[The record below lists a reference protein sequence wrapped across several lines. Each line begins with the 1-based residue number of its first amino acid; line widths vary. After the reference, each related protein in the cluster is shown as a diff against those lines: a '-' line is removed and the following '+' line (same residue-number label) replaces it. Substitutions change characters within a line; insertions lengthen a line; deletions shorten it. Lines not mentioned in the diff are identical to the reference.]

1 MAGIIFS
8 EGSGLNDSIYGKSQV
23 PIKMFIEK
31 KAEAY
36 EAGSIVDKIFN
47 MNTSK
52 NFAEKLTGMTS
63 MNGFMP
69 VGEGAAYPKDEMQ
82 EGYSKV
88 LQHVTWKDSFAIT
101 EEMVEDAKLMS
112 LRKKPAAFLA
122 GYYRTRELFGAALLG
137 GAFEGKTK
145 IAFRGTTFDTTA
157 NDGLALFHN
166 AHTSITGG
174 ATQSNIF
181 TNAFSNEALA
191 RIEAQMQGFADDN
204 GNILSVIP
212 DTIVIPNDADLK
224 MEVFAAI
231 GADKDPNTANN
242 GFNFTFG
249 RWNVIVWSYL
259 NQFITKGNKPWMVMS
274 SQYNEDYDGA
284 VWYDRVKLSV
294 KSYID
299 ENTDD
304 NIWKGRARLS
314 AGFNDWRAFALG
326 GAASGTTLG

>member
-1 MAGIIFS
+1 
-8 EGSGLNDSIYGKSQV
+8 
-23 PIKMFIEK
+23 
-31 KAEAY
+31 
-36 EAGSIVDKIFN
+36 
-47 MNTSK
+47 
-52 NFAEKLTGMTS
+52 
-63 MNGFMP
+63 
-69 VGEGAAYPKDEMQ
+69 
-82 EGYSKV
+82 
-88 LQHVTWKDSFAIT
+88 
-101 EEMVEDAKLMS
+101 
-112 LRKKPAAFLA
+112 
-122 GYYRTRELFGAALLG
+122 
-137 GAFEGKTK
+137 
-145 IAFRGTTFDTTA
+145 
-157 NDGLALFHN
+157 
-166 AHTSITGG
+166 
-174 ATQSNIF
+174 
-181 TNAFSNEALA
+181 
-191 RIEAQMQGFADDN
+191 MQGFADDN

>member
-1 MAGIIFS
+1 MSGIIFS
-8 EGSGLNDSIYGKSQV
+8 QGSGLNDSIYGKSQV
-23 PIKMFIEK
+23 PIRMFIER

-36 EAGSIVDKIFN
+36 ENMSVVDKIFN

-52 NFAEKLTGMTS
+52 NFAEKLVGMTS
-63 MNGFMP
+63 MDGFQP
-69 VGEGAAYPKDEMQ
+69 VGEGGAYPKDDMQ

-88 LQHVTWKDSFAIT
+88 LQHVTWKNSFAIT

-112 LRKKPAAFLA
+112 LKKKPAAFMA
-122 GYYRTRELFGAALLG
+122 SYYRTRELFGAALMG
-137 GAFEGKTK
+137 GAMEGKSAIT
-145 IAFRGTTFDTTA
+145 FRGTKFDTTA
-157 NDGLALFHN
+157 NDGLALFHKE
-166 AHTSITGG
+166 HTSVTGG
-174 ATQSNIF
+174 ETQSNIY

-191 RIEAQMQGFADDN
+191 RVEAEMQNYKDDN
-204 GNILSVIP
+204 GNILAVIP
-212 DTIVIPNDADLK
+212 DTIIIPNDADLK
-224 MEVFAAI
+224 MQVFAAI

-242 GFNFTFG
+242 GFNFTYG

-259 NQFITKGNKPWMVMS
+259 NQFITAGKMPWIVMS
-274 SQYNEDYDGA
+274 SQYNEDYEGA

-314 AGFNDWRAFALG
+314 AGFNDWRAFAMG

>member
-1 MAGIIFS
+1 MSGIIFS
-8 EGSGLNDSIYGKSQV
+8 EGSGLNESIYGKSQV
-23 PIKMFIEK
+23 AIKMFIEK

-36 EAGSIVDKIFN
+36 ENASIVDKIFN

-52 NFAEKLTGMTS
+52 NFAEKITGMTS
-63 MNGFMP
+63 MNGFQP
-69 VGEGAAYPKDEMQ
+69 VGEGGAYPKDEMQ

-88 LQHVTWKDSFAIT
+88 LQHVTWKDSFALT
-101 EEMVEDAKLMS
+101 EEMVEDAKLMN

-122 GYYRTRELFGAALLG
+122 GYYRTRELFGASLLG
-137 GAFEGKTK
+137 GAIGGKSAIT
-145 IAFRGTTFDTTA
+145 FRGTSFDVTA
-157 NDGLALFHN
+157 NDGLALFN
-166 AHTSITGG
+166 SAHTSITGG

-181 TNAFSNEALA
+181 TNSFSNEALA
-191 RIEAQMQGFADDN
+191 RVEAEMQNYKDDN
-204 GNILSVIP
+204 GNILAVIP
-212 DTIVIPNDADLK
+212 DTIIIPNDADLK

-259 NQFITKGNKPWMVMS
+259 NQFITSGSKPWVVMS

-284 VWYDRVKLSV
+284 VWYDRVKLAV

-326 GAASGTTLG
+326 GASSGTSLG

>member
-1 MAGIIFS
+1 MSGIIFS
-8 EGSGLNDSIYGKSQV
+8 EGSGLNESIYGKSQV

-36 EAGSIVDKIFN
+36 ENASIVDKIFN

-63 MNGFMP
+63 MNGFQP
-69 VGEGAAYPKDEMQ
+69 VGEGAPYPKDEMQ

-88 LQHVTWKDSFAIT
+88 LQHTTWKDSFAIT
-101 EEMVEDAKLMS
+101 EEMVEDAKLMN

-122 GYYRTRELFGAALLG
+122 GYYRTRELFGASLLG
-137 GAFEGKTK
+137 GAISGKSA
-145 IAFRGTTFDTTA
+145 ISFRGTSFDVTA
-157 NDGLALFHN
+157 NDGLALFN
-166 AHTSITGG
+166 SAHTSITGG

-181 TNAFSNEALA
+181 TNSFSNEALA
-191 RIEAQMQGFADDN
+191 RVEAEMQNYKDDN
-204 GNILSVIP
+204 GNILAVIP
-212 DTIVIPNDADLK
+212 DTIIIPNDADLK

-259 NQFITKGNKPWMVMS
+259 NQFITSGSKPWVVMS
-274 SQYNEDYDGA
+274 SQYNEDYEGA

-326 GAASGTTLG
+326 GASSGTSLG